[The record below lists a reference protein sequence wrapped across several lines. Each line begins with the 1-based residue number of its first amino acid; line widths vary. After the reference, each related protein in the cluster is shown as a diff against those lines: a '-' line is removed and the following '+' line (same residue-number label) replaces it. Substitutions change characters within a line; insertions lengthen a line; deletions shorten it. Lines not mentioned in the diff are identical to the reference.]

1 MYIAYS
7 SFCLNFLSDPV
18 VSVLDKKGKV
28 PRAEL
33 LTEITKLKEEIVG
46 KFVQWSLHVNTVND
60 CLLCFL
66 HSFCWEGEGWGR
78 AWDHN
83 FLKYKMM

>member
-7 SFCLNFLSDPV
+7 SFCLTFLSDPV

-60 CLLCFL
+60 CLLYFL
-66 HSFCWEGEGWGR
+66 HSFCWGGRGGEEPGIIT
-78 AWDHN
+78 
-83 FLKYKMM
+83 F